1 MAQVKDIYGKERGT
15 RVRTNGYVPARNVL
29 DELDKQ
35 NEKSSF
41 RFTIRQ
47 SRLYATTILK
57 RL

>member
-35 NEKSSF
+35 IEKSSF

-47 SRLYATTILK
+47 AC
-57 RL
+57 